1 MEPAGLG
8 GPAASAVG
16 RALLGRRGDGRG
28 AGRGARGACVAPRA
42 AQGRCDVHGFMAVAV
57 DAWNLWRSTS
67 GEDWYAASMLTLAEA
82 KLALGYDPGSLQGIR
97 DADGTKRV
105 LSIRRIA
112 VSTRAWQIRER
123 IKAEMLAS
131 VWLVLL
137 VPIHNGGPI
146 QGGTIKLRT
155 HATILSPRL
164 RAGVLSRIIPDTL
177 FVICDTNRRPTQ
189 DRTAIFAFPVAIRS
203 ASMNP
208 MRVRTQCHSAA
219 PRAHETTRIRDD
231 RNLSMHAHPLSADRA
246 HVHLPPRRPVGL
258 TGPAMLTD
266 PCISLLAFRL
276 LIRRPFLRTA
286 AAARTPVPADADYAR
301 HEPARTAGRPFHPNT
316 VTGPCRRRSSPP
328 RARTRP
334 CSAVSAAFTRPC
346 P

>member
-1 MEPAGLG
+1 MPTARSGCSRSAGSPSPPEPGRS
-8 GPAASAVG
+8 ASASRPRCWRASRWSSSFQYITVDQSKEG
-16 RALLGRRGDGRG
+16 RSNC
-28 AGRGARGACVAPRA
+28 ARTLQFSPHACAP
-42 AQGRCDVHGFMAVAV
+42 
-57 DAWNLWRSTS
+57 
-67 GEDWYAASMLTLAEA
+67 AS
-82 KLALGYDPGSLQGIR
+82 
-97 DADGTKRV
+97 
-105 LSIRRIA
+105 
-112 VSTRAWQIRER
+112 
-123 IKAEMLAS
+123 
-131 VWLVLL
+131 
-137 VPIHNGGPI
+137 
-146 QGGTIKLRT
+146 
-155 HATILSPRL
+155 
-164 RAGVLSRIIPDTL
+164 LSRIISDTL
-177 FVICDTNRRPTQ
+177 FVIHDTNRRPTQ

-219 PRAHETTRIRDD
+219 PRAHKTTRIRDD

-301 HEPARTAGRPFHPNT
+301 HEPARTAGRPFHPDT